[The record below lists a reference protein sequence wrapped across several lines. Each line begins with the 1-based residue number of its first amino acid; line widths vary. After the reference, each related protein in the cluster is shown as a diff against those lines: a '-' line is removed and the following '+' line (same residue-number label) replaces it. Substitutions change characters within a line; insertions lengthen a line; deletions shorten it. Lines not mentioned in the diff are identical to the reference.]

1 MRILNSALWLTLA
14 LLLCAP
20 LGWAQTA
27 ATDFELELGWRS
39 LDVNGNEDMYRTQIN
54 EEEGFLLRSFHLTS
68 TDFSGATS
76 LIDHFR
82 IDVSE
87 LGAGPAG
94 YLRLETGKS
103 SSYKL
108 LLTYREADMYSA
120 LPYHAN
126 PLLEQGALVIP
137 GQHTLDRTRT
147 TFDVDLELLRWNR
160 ITPFIGYTWFQND
173 GPGTTTYTIGGDD
186 FQLGSDLDE
195 TDTELRAGFSFNL
208 GNVYGQLTQGWR
220 SLESNET
227 LRLLPGAG
235 AGNNPGN
242 VLGRPISAGGIT
254 RESETEVDTPFTNIY
269 VTGALGSRVRVTGD
283 FVTYNA
289 ETEGIEDEFGTG
301 SFASFGIRRFF
312 GGFEESVV
320 SNAENKSWRGGLR
333 AEIELT
339 PNVDL
344 VAGWRERNRELEGS
358 ALINTLFL
366 DSVGFSG
373 GAAEDLEELLSTDN
387 SLERGETTFNVGVRA
402 RAIGPFTAWAFF
414 HQTDQDLTYSPD
426 LAEIIVPGG
435 QGGTFDRSIDSI
447 DLGGSFNKAGFTL
460 TAAWRSDEADQ
471 PVTRTDFLD
480 RDRSR
485 LRAYWTSPARK
496 VRVGATA
503 ERIEQSNDSAG
514 FQYDS
519 EIKQVSADLEISPI
533 DPVQFWL
540 NWSDYQVDTSI
551 LIRLPQ
557 NFETVPSI
565 HGEDG
570 DSIEA
575 GLRLFVRRLTADL
588 SFGQFQNE
596 GTYPFD
602 IDRFRARLGYD
613 FNDRYGIAG
622 EWSHDEYSED
632 LLGLGDYDADRIG
645 VFLRWRP

>member
-1 MRILNSALWLTLA
+1 
-14 LLLCAP
+14 
-20 LGWAQTA
+20 
-27 ATDFELELGWRS
+27 
-39 LDVNGNEDMYRTQIN
+39 
-54 EEEGFLLRSFHLTS
+54 
-68 TDFSGATS
+68 
-76 LIDHFR
+76 
-82 IDVSE
+82 
-87 LGAGPAG
+87 
-94 YLRLETGKS
+94 
-103 SSYKL
+103 
-108 LLTYREADMYSA
+108 
-120 LPYHAN
+120 
-126 PLLEQGALVIP
+126 
-137 GQHTLDRTRT
+137 
-147 TFDVDLELLRWNR
+147 
-160 ITPFIGYTWFQND
+160 
-173 GPGTTTYTIGGDD
+173 
-186 FQLGSDLDE
+186 
-195 TDTELRAGFSFNL
+195 
-208 GNVYGQLTQGWR
+208 
-220 SLESNET
+220 
-227 LRLLPGAG
+227 
-235 AGNNPGN
+235 
-242 VLGRPISAGGIT
+242 
-254 RESETEVDTPFTNIY
+254 
-269 VTGALGSRVRVTGD
+269 
-283 FVTYNA
+283 
-289 ETEGIEDEFGTG
+289 
-301 SFASFGIRRFF
+301 
-312 GGFEESVV
+312 
-320 SNAENKSWRGGLR
+320 SWRGGLR
-333 AEIELT
+333 AEFELT

-387 SLERGETTFNVGVRA
+387 SLERGETSLNVGVRA

-414 HQTDQDLTYSPD
+414 RQTDQDLTYSPD

-447 DLGGSFNKAGFTL
+447 DLGGSFNMAGFTL

-503 ERIEQSNDSAG
+503 ERIEQSNDRAG

-519 EIKQVSADLEISPI
+519 EIEQVSADLEISPI
-533 DPVQFWL
+533 DPLQFWI

-557 NFETVPSI
+557 TFETVPSI

-632 LLGLGDYDADRIG
+632 LLALGDYDADRIG